1 MPNGTRLKV
10 RKGLQRCSNP
20 HFPHEN
26 AHRQCRSAFFKS
38 EMLHRQCRSRLSK
51 SEMPNRQCR
60 SAFFKS
66 EMPHRQCRSALFK
79 SEMPNRQCRSRL
91 SKSEMPN
98 RQCRLALFKSG
109 CPIDSVDRRFSSL
122 KSRIDSVGWCSPKK
136 EDPHI
141 GMICGPCGYFR
152 SDPSRPRPNLKRRL
166 ITSRLALV
174 EAILVRL
181 PVRLLSFSRWRW
193 RSRRSRSTRSARSR
207 RSCSFC

>member
-1 MPNGTRLKV
+1 MKMPIDSVGRRFSSLK
-10 RKGLQRCSNP
+10 
-20 HFPHEN
+20 
-26 AHRQCRSAFFKS
+26 
-38 EMLHRQCRSRLSK
+38 
-51 SEMPNRQCR
+51 
-60 SAFFKS
+60 
-66 EMPHRQCRSALFK
+66 
-79 SEMPNRQCRSRL
+79 
-91 SKSEMPN
+91 
-98 RQCRLALFKSG
+98 
-109 CPIDSVDRRFSSL
+109 CPIDSVDRGFPNPKCRIDSVGRRFSSL
-122 KSRIDSVGWCSPKK
+122 KCPIDSVDRGFPNPKCRIDSVGRRFSSLKCPIDSVGWCSPQK

>member
-1 MPNGTRLKV
+1 MP
-10 RKGLQRCSNP
+10 
-20 HFPHEN
+20 
-26 AHRQCRSAFFKS
+26 HRQCRSRLSKSEIPNRQCRLAFFKS
-38 EMLHRQCRSRLSK
+38 EMPHRQCRSRLSK

-66 EMPHRQCRSALFK
+66 EMPHRQCRSALFRV
-79 SEMPNRQCRSRL
+79 EMPHRQCRS
-91 SKSEMPN
+91 
-98 RQCRLALFKSG
+98 AFFKSG
-109 CPIDSVDRRFSSL
+109 CPIDSV
-122 KSRIDSVGWCSPKK
+122 GWCSPQK

-141 GMICGPCGYFR
+141 DVICGPCGYFS

>member
-1 MPNGTRLKV
+1 MPIDSVGRRFSSLKSPIDSV
-10 RKGLQRCSNP
+10 GRRFSSLKYPIDSVGRGFSSL
-20 HFPHEN
+20 
-26 AHRQCRSAFFKS
+26 K
-38 EMLHRQCRSRLSK
+38 
-51 SEMPNRQCR
+51 
-60 SAFFKS
+60 
-66 EMPHRQCRSALFK
+66 
-79 SEMPNRQCRSRL
+79 
-91 SKSEMPN
+91 
-98 RQCRLALFKSG
+98 
-109 CPIDSVDRRFSSL
+109 CPIDSVGRRFSSLKCPIDSVGRGFSSL
-122 KSRIDSVGWCSPKK
+122 KSRIDSVGRCSPKK

-141 GMICGPCGYFR
+141 GMICGPCGYFS

>member
-1 MPNGTRLKV
+1 MPIDSVGWGFSSPKCPIDSVDRHFSSLKCPIDSV
-10 RKGLQRCSNP
+10 GRRFSSLK
-20 HFPHEN
+20 
-26 AHRQCRSAFFKS
+26 
-38 EMLHRQCRSRLSK
+38 
-51 SEMPNRQCR
+51 
-60 SAFFKS
+60 
-66 EMPHRQCRSALFK
+66 
-79 SEMPNRQCRSRL
+79 
-91 SKSEMPN
+91 
-98 RQCRLALFKSG
+98 

-122 KSRIDSVGWCSPKK
+122 KCPFDSVDQRFSSLKCRIDSVGRCSPQK

-141 GMICGPCGYFR
+141 GIICGPCGYFR

>member
-1 MPNGTRLKV
+1 MKMPIDSVGRHFSSLKSPIDSV
-10 RKGLQRCSNP
+10 DRYFSSLK
-20 HFPHEN
+20 
-26 AHRQCRSAFFKS
+26 
-38 EMLHRQCRSRLSK
+38 
-51 SEMPNRQCR
+51 
-60 SAFFKS
+60 
-66 EMPHRQCRSALFK
+66 
-79 SEMPNRQCRSRL
+79 
-91 SKSEMPN
+91 
-98 RQCRLALFKSG
+98 

-122 KSRIDSVGWCSPKK
+122 KSRIDSVGRRFSSPKCRIDSVGWRFSSLKCPIDSVGRCSPQK

>member
-1 MPNGTRLKV
+1 MRECMISILRSKRVREELHGCFRMTRLKNAADSVV
-10 RKGLQRCSNP
+10 RRFSSP
-20 HFPHEN
+20 
-26 AHRQCRSAFFKS
+26 KS
-38 EMLHRQCRSRLSK
+38 Q
-51 SEMPNRQCR
+51 
-60 SAFFKS
+60 
-66 EMPHRQCRSALFK
+66 
-79 SEMPNRQCRSRL
+79 
-91 SKSEMPN
+91 
-98 RQCRLALFKSG
+98 
-109 CPIDSVDRRFSSL
+109 IDSVGRGFSSLKSRIDSVGRRFSSL
-122 KSRIDSVGWCSPKK
+122 KSRIDSVGRCSPQK

-141 GMICGPCGYFR
+141 GMICGPCGYFS

>member
-1 MPNGTRLKV
+1 MPIDSVGR
-10 RKGLQRCSNP
+10 RFSNP
-20 HFPHEN
+20 
-26 AHRQCRSAFFKS
+26 KS
-38 EMLHRQCRSRLSK
+38 R
-51 SEMPNRQCR
+51 
-60 SAFFKS
+60 
-66 EMPHRQCRSALFK
+66 
-79 SEMPNRQCRSRL
+79 
-91 SKSEMPN
+91 
-98 RQCRLALFKSG
+98 
-109 CPIDSVDRRFSSL
+109 IDSVDRRFSSL
-122 KSRIDSVGWCSPKK
+122 KSPIDSVGRRFSSLKCPIDSVARGFPNPKCRIDSVGRRFSSLKCPIDSVGWCSPQK

-141 GMICGPCGYFR
+141 GMICGPCGYFS

>member
-1 MPNGTRLKV
+1 M
-10 RKGLQRCSNP
+10 
-20 HFPHEN
+20 
-26 AHRQCRSAFFKS
+26 KS
-38 EMLHRQCRSRLSK
+38 
-51 SEMPNRQCR
+51 
-60 SAFFKS
+60 
-66 EMPHRQCRSALFK
+66 
-79 SEMPNRQCRSRL
+79 
-91 SKSEMPN
+91 
-98 RQCRLALFKSG
+98 
-109 CPIDSVDRRFSSL
+109 PIDSVDRRFSSLKSSIDSVDRRFSGLKSRIDSVGRHFSSLKSPIDSVGRRFSSL
-122 KSRIDSVGWCSPKK
+122 KSRIDSVGWGFSSPKSRIDSVGRCSPQK

-141 GMICGPCGYFR
+141 GVICGPCGYFS

>member
-26 AHRQCRSAFFKS
+26 A
-38 EMLHRQCRSRLSK
+38 HRQCRSRLSK

-66 EMPHRQCRSALFK
+66 EMPHRQCRSAFFK
-79 SEMPNRQCRSRL
+79 SEMPHRQCRS
-91 SKSEMPN
+91 
-98 RQCRLALFKSG
+98 AFFKSG

-122 KSRIDSVGWCSPKK
+122 KSPIDSVGRRFSSLKSRIDSVGRCSPQK

-141 GMICGPCGYFR
+141 GMICGPCGYFS

-181 PVRLLSFSRWRW
+181 PVRLLSFSR
-193 RSRRSRSTRSARSR
+193 
-207 RSCSFC
+207 

>member
-1 MPNGTRLKV
+1 MKMPIDSVGWRFSSLKCPIDSV
-10 RKGLQRCSNP
+10 GRRFSSLKCPIDSVDRGFPNP
-20 HFPHEN
+20 K
-26 AHRQCRSAFFKS
+26 CRIDSVGWRFSSLK
-38 EMLHRQCRSRLSK
+38 
-51 SEMPNRQCR
+51 
-60 SAFFKS
+60 
-66 EMPHRQCRSALFK
+66 
-79 SEMPNRQCRSRL
+79 
-91 SKSEMPN
+91 
-98 RQCRLALFKSG
+98 

-122 KSRIDSVGWCSPKK
+122 KCPIDSVGWCSPQK

>member
-1 MPNGTRLKV
+1 MKSPIDSVGRRFSSPKCLIDSVGRRFSSLK
-10 RKGLQRCSNP
+10 
-20 HFPHEN
+20 
-26 AHRQCRSAFFKS
+26 
-38 EMLHRQCRSRLSK
+38 
-51 SEMPNRQCR
+51 
-60 SAFFKS
+60 
-66 EMPHRQCRSALFK
+66 
-79 SEMPNRQCRSRL
+79 
-91 SKSEMPN
+91 
-98 RQCRLALFKSG
+98 
-109 CPIDSVDRRFSSL
+109 CPIDSVGRRFSSL
-122 KSRIDSVGWCSPKK
+122 KSRIDSVGWGFSSLKCPIDSVGRGFSGLKSRNDSVGRRSPQK

-141 GMICGPCGYFR
+141 DVICGPCGYFS

>member
-1 MPNGTRLKV
+1 MKMPIDSVDRYFSSLK
-10 RKGLQRCSNP
+10 
-20 HFPHEN
+20 
-26 AHRQCRSAFFKS
+26 
-38 EMLHRQCRSRLSK
+38 
-51 SEMPNRQCR
+51 
-60 SAFFKS
+60 
-66 EMPHRQCRSALFK
+66 
-79 SEMPNRQCRSRL
+79 
-91 SKSEMPN
+91 
-98 RQCRLALFKSG
+98 
-109 CPIDSVDRRFSSL
+109 CPIDSVGRRFSSLKCPIDSVGRRFSNPKSRIDSVDRRFSSLKSPIDSVGRRFSSL
-122 KSRIDSVGWCSPKK
+122 KSRIDSVGRCSPQK

-141 GMICGPCGYFR
+141 GMICGPCGYFS

>member
-1 MPNGTRLKV
+1 MKMPIDSVGRRFSSPK
-10 RKGLQRCSNP
+10 
-20 HFPHEN
+20 
-26 AHRQCRSAFFKS
+26 
-38 EMLHRQCRSRLSK
+38 
-51 SEMPNRQCR
+51 
-60 SAFFKS
+60 
-66 EMPHRQCRSALFK
+66 
-79 SEMPNRQCRSRL
+79 
-91 SKSEMPN
+91 
-98 RQCRLALFKSG
+98 
-109 CPIDSVDRRFSSL
+109 CPIDSVDRGFPNPKCRIDSVGRRFSSLKCPIDSVGRRFSSLKCPIDSVGRRFSSL
-122 KSRIDSVGWCSPKK
+122 KSRIDSVGWCSLQK